1 MVMMRSFGAYG
12 LPMTVLID
20 PTGKVV
26 AKAEGPAD
34 WGSEESITYFKRITG
49 T

>member
-1 MVMMRSFGAYG
+1 MLKSFGAYG

-20 PTGKVV
+20 PDGKVV

-34 WGSEESITYFKRITG
+34 WDAPEAVKYFKRISG